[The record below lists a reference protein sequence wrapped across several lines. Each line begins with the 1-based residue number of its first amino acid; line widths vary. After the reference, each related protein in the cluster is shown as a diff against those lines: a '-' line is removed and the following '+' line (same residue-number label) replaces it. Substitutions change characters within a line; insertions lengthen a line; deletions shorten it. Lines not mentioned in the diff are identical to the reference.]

1 MLTKTINKISKLNY
15 VSRKCF
21 SKNKICLSKSLSNI
35 RDKEVWETDGLE
47 KKLEG
52 WPGTGGRP
60 SDPKSYR

>member
-52 WPGTGGRP
+52 
-60 SDPKSYR
+60 